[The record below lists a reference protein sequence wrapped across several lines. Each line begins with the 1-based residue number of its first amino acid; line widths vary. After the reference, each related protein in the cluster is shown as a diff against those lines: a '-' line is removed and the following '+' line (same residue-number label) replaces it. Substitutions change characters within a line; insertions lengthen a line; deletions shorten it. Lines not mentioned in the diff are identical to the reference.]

1 MTTDQDN
8 FLNNDEEENL
18 RMENELLRLK
28 FNAEFG
34 GDSHSTGN
42 LDPALENE
50 FLKQMMA
57 FEHSYANAKRVKL
70 FDRLGQPDFKPADEL
85 SDEEIDLAFEEV
97 TDLLGQS
104 NIEVD
109 FEGAYDNRTKYTFI
123 TDELFDHEVD
133 DFGIP
138 GMTTHFSYEEFHPN
152 HKLDIE
158 NRANEFLSGW
168 FEKDLDEK
176 NWCFANE
183 FILPDRRILS
193 KNEVISKLKAIFD
206 SYNAFTDYEY
216 VIKDIGFELQE
227 RSGIGHAEGL
237 VKYNA
242 ILENNEQIS
251 IKGPFK
257 LYLSSDYG
265 WWSIFHIVFPGFEY

>member
-1 MTTDQDN
+1 M
-8 FLNNDEEENL
+8 NDLHTNDDEENL

-28 FNAEFG
+28 FKAEFG
-34 GDSHSTGN
+34 GDSRSTGN

-50 FLKQMMA
+50 FLKQVMA
-57 FEHSYANAKRVKL
+57 FEHGYANAKRIKL
-70 FDRLGQPDFKPADEL
+70 FDRLGQPDFKPQGEL
-85 SDEEIDLAFEEV
+85 SDEEIGSAFEAV
-97 TDLLGQS
+97 TDLLGQNS
-104 NIEVD
+104 IEVD
-109 FEGAYDNRTKYTFI
+109 FEGTYDNRTKYAFI
-123 TDELFDHEVD
+123 TDELFEHEVD
-133 DFGIP
+133 DFRIP

-158 NRANEFLSGW
+158 NRAKEFLSGW
-168 FEKDLDEK
+168 SEKDLDEK
-176 NWCFANE
+176 NWCFADE

-193 KNEVISKLKAIFD
+193 KNEVIRKLKTIFD

-216 VIKDIGFELQE
+216 VIKDIRFELQE
-227 RSGIGHAEGL
+227 EGGIGHAEGL

-242 ILENNEQIS
+242 ILKNNEQIP